1 MFLLRR
7 VSQPALALG
16 CKDPNFKHNQN
27 VAIYFFISVLQQMF
41 SVQYLTAM
49 HTS

>member
-1 MFLLRR
+1 MFFLRR

-27 VAIYFFISVLQQMF
+27 VAIYFFISVLQMF